1 MTFELYRTELPK
13 LDFSN
18 RNGLSRS
25 RGHPKLKMPKEELVV
40 ADNSEL
46 VWTHLRLKLVMTFRA
61 KWRRTE
67 GWVALEDGCV
77 RVCPASLLLTH
88 LYPGFFPGRSTRLG
102 LPSPCQP
109 LSCSPR
115 VPRASVLPTA
125 QTPGL
130 PASLGAPL
138 SPATLSSPLPIPRT
152 PP

>member
-18 RNGLSRS
+18 RNGLSHS

-67 GWVALEDGCV
+67 GWVALEDGCA

-109 LSCSPR
+109 LSCS
-115 VPRASVLPTA
+115 VLPTA
-125 QTPGL
+125 QVPGL
-130 PASLGAPL
+130 PASPGAPL
-138 SPATLSSPLPIPRT
+138 SPATLSPPLPVPRT